1 MTTTH
6 KLTTILSYIAGI
18 SGESDLHKT
27 LMQLANLGKD
37 LASAD
42 RCTVWILDEKAD
54 ELWTTTAHGVQELR
68 IPANSGLV
76 GTSISTGDIVH
87 VENAYEDERFNS
99 AVDVHTG
106 YSTKSILCVPF
117 MDSDG
122 KYIGAFQAIN
132 KMPEGQP
139 FNEEDK
145 EIVRL
150 AASYAGNALDSK
162 LLHEELVA
170 TQKEILETMGQI
182 GESRSRETGH
192 HVKRVAL
199 YSYRLALLAG
209 LPEQEAKLLMSASPM
224 HDIGKVAIP
233 DHLLLKPGGLTD
245 EEFEQMKE
253 HTEIGYHIFRH
264 STKELLQAAARIA
277 YEHHE
282 KWDGSGY
289 PQGLKGENIHI
300 FGRITAIADVF
311 DALGSDRVYK
321 KAWPDHKILNHFRE
335 QIGRHFDPKLMNIF
349 LAHFDHFRQIRDE
362 YSSA

>member
-1 MTTTH
+1 MTTKH
-6 KLTTILSYIAGI
+6 NLTTILSYIAGI
-18 SGESDLHKT
+18 SGESDLHRT

-42 RCTVWILDEKAD
+42 RCTVWILDKKEK
-54 ELWTTTAHGVQELR
+54 ELWTTTAHGVKELR
-68 IPANSGLV
+68 IPADSGLV
-76 GTSISTGDIVH
+76 GTSVQTGEIVH
-87 VENAYEDERFNS
+87 IENAYEDERFNP
-99 AVDVHTG
+99 AVDHSTG
-106 YSTKSILCVPF
+106 YTTKSILCVPF
-117 MDSDG
+117 MNSEGD
-122 KYIGAFQAIN
+122 YIGAFQAIN
-132 KMPEGQP
+132 KMPEGDA

-209 LPEQEAKLLMSASPM
+209 LSEQEAKLLMSASPM

-233 DHLLLKPGGLTD
+233 DTLLLKPSTLTH
-245 EEFEQMKE
+245 EEFEKMKE

-264 STKELLQAAARIA
+264 SKRELLQAAARIA
-277 YEHHE
+277 HEHHE
-282 KWDGSGY
+282 KWDGTGY
-289 PQGLKGENIHI
+289 PLGLRGENIHI

-321 KAWPDHKILNHFRE
+321 KAWPDQKILTHFRE
-335 QIGRHFDPKLMNIF
+335 QIGRHFDPQLMTIF
-349 LAHFDHFRQIRDE
+349 LDHFDIFRKIRDD
-362 YSSA
+362 YSSV